1 MKLIADLIK
10 EFPGARKYR
19 AELEALAA
27 ENERLKA
34 ENAELRRD
42 PSHFLEKWET
52 LDGPAVATLIELAQ
66 LEHGNPADLAA
77 SGRVHIQLAE
87 SYLKYLATREFVYP
101 HPSGKERYRIGAK
114 GQRYLHERG
123 ILKTEPP
130 LAQPAAKAR
139 AKAPAK
145 KTLPRKKAAAPA
157 RKAARRKRG

>member
-19 AELEALAA
+19 ADLEALAA

-87 SYLKYLATREFVYP
+87 SYLKYLATREFVHP

-123 ILKTEPP
+123 IEPP

-145 KTLPRKKAAAPA
+145 KPSSRKAAAPA

>member
-145 KTLPRKKAAAPA
+145 KPSSRKAAAPA